1 MSARLVYPI
10 ATKNRKQREQASR
23 LPSEM
28 MLVLLILLL
37 SYVGKMAVIIDSG
50 RDIQSTNNG
59 FYI

>member
-10 ATKNRKQREQASR
+10 GTKNRKQREQASR